1 MKEEEEPASSS
12 LWVPSSL
19 HCRTCLLLQ
28 GPSSPLGS
36 IPGCGSVLVLPPHPP
51 DQDGERARQ
60 EAANKSTRGACQP
73 HWPVSSEPFLT
84 PSVPMMMM
92 MAAVSRTLSVLG
104 LVEALVAGDDEEDL
118 LHFVPITQDGRPH
131 QASRGPP
138 GDAFTAL
145 VMAIRQ
151 HHAST

>member
-1 MKEEEEPASSS
+1 MKEEEEPAWSS

-28 GPSSPLGS
+28 PPSSPLGS
-36 IPGCGSVLVLPPHPP
+36 IPGCGSVLVLPPHPHG
-51 DQDGERARQ
+51 QDGELGSQQVHHGSMPA
-60 EAANKSTRGACQP
+60 SIGLSLLSPSLPP
-73 HWPVSSEPFLT
+73 HAHDV
-84 PSVPMMMM
+84 M

-104 LVEALVAGDDEEDL
+104 LVEALVADDDDEDL

-151 HHAST
+151 HHTST